1 MRGHRHITAW
11 RIAVLLAVGFTTYIG
26 ICWSRA
32 RFETMPASFM
42 LLDRHGDLLAQ
53 IGGSDATGYGYWP
66 APADSDRVVQALLA
80 LEDRR
85 FWSHPGVDPI
95 AVARAALQDISSGR
109 RLSGASSIAMQ
120 VARLQHPAPR
130 TWLNKAFE
138 VGTALTL
145 TLRYGRAAV
154 LAQYLRIVPFGNN
167 GHGIAYA
174 SRLYFDKPAADLS
187 WAEIALLAA
196 IPQAPGRMNPLTSE
210 GRTRARARAARVL
223 TYLGDAGVIPP
234 RDLAV
239 AREQLATIA
248 VKELRHRSPISMHAI
263 LRLERMLGGAD
274 SWLEQHQEARIK
286 ATLDPGLQRRVEYLS
301 ATFLA
306 EWRGDGAE
314 QTAVA
319 VVDRKSGEV
328 LAWIGSANYFGHG
341 AGAIDY
347 GATSHSP
354 GSTLKPFL
362 Y

>member
-210 GRTRARARAARVL
+210 VEQEQEHARRAS
-223 TYLGDAGVIPP
+223 
-234 RDLAV
+234 
-239 AREQLATIA
+239 
-248 VKELRHRSPISMHAI
+248 SPISAMPASSRRAI
-263 LRLERMLGGAD
+263 LPLRASNLRRLPSKSCG
-274 SWLEQHQEARIK
+274 
-286 ATLDPGLQRRVEYLS
+286 TVRRYPC
-301 ATFLA
+301 TRFC
-306 EWRGDGAE
+306 G
-314 QTAVA
+314 
-319 VVDRKSGEV
+319 
-328 LAWIGSANYFGHG
+328 
-341 AGAIDY
+341 
-347 GATSHSP
+347 
-354 GSTLKPFL
+354 
-362 Y
+362 